1 MTWVGASPEPLLPAI
16 GPPPTERSDAARN
29 RARVLEVARS
39 LVAAEGVTGITMDRV
54 AAESGVGKGTVF
66 RRFGSRA
73 GLLRALLDD
82 TEREFQGRFL
92 SGPPP
97 LGPGA
102 PPLER
107 LVAFGRERIAVL
119 STQSEL
125 LRASAVPD
133 ENHYAVPARRVA
145 ALHVATLLRQAE
157 VPGDVPVLAFE
168 LLAVLEA
175 ILTAPPGARPP
186 IDRLAAG
193 WEQLVRSL
201 DRAA

>member
-1 MTWVGASPEPLLPAI
+1 
-16 GPPPTERSDAARN
+16 
-29 RARVLEVARS
+29 
-39 LVAAEGVTGITMDRV
+39 
-54 AAESGVGKGTVF
+54 
-66 RRFGSRA
+66 
-73 GLLRALLDD
+73 
-82 TEREFQGRFL
+82 
-92 SGPPP
+92 
-97 LGPGA
+97 
-102 PPLER
+102 
-107 LVAFGRERIAVL
+107 
-119 STQSEL
+119 
-125 LRASAVPD
+125 
-133 ENHYAVPARRVA
+133 VA

>member
-1 MTWVGASPEPLLPAI
+1 MTWVGASPEPLLPAV
-16 GPPPTERSDAARN
+16 GPPAPERSDAARN
-29 RARVLEVARS
+29 RVRVLAAARRI
-39 LVAAEGVTGITMDRV
+39 VAAEGVTGITMDRV
-54 AAESGVGKGTVF
+54 ATESGVGKGTVF

-73 GLLRALLDD
+73 GLLQALLDD
-82 TEREFQGRFL
+82 VEREFQGRFL

-107 LVAFGRERIAVL
+107 LVAFGRERIAIL
-119 STQSEL
+119 STQDEL
-125 LRASAVPD
+125 LRASATPT
-133 ENHYAVPARRVA
+133 ENHYAVPARRVV

-157 VPGDVPVLAFE
+157 VAGDVPVLAFE

-175 ILTAPPGARPP
+175 ILTAPSGAKPP

-201 DRAA
+201 ARPA